1 MSNFY
6 VIYKHPKFKELTLE
20 NFVEEHNE
28 TVMDNSAKL
37 KSFTDVTTKS
47 LAEKLF
53 AAEYITQ
60 NIRKTERILQS
71 KAKESVK
78 EEYQKLLHEMIQQYD
93 ELSAYDFLAKHNL
106 YVVDI
111 K

>member
-1 MSNFY
+1 MSNFHL
-6 VIYKHPKFKELTLE
+6 IYKHPKFKDLTIDQ
-20 NFVEEHNE
+20 FVEEHNE

-37 KSFTDVTTKS
+37 KSFTNVTTKS
-47 LAEKLF
+47 LAEKVF

-60 NIRKTERILQS
+60 NIRKTERILHS
-71 KAKESVK
+71 KAKETVK
-78 EEYQKLLHEMIQQYD
+78 EEYQKLLHEMIQHYD
-93 ELSAYDFLAKHNL
+93 VLSAYEFLAKYNF

>member
-6 VIYKHPKFKELTLE
+6 LIYKHPKFKELTIDK
-20 NFVEEHNE
+20 FVEEHKE
-28 TVMDNSAKL
+28 TVMDNSAKI
-37 KSFTDVTTKS
+37 KQFTDVTTKS
-47 LAEKLF
+47 LAEKVF
-53 AAEYITQ
+53 AAEYLTQ
-60 NIRKTERILQS
+60 NIRKTERILRS
-71 KAKESVK
+71 EAKESVK

-93 ELSAYDFLAKHNL
+93 KLSAYDFLAKYNF

>member
-1 MSNFY
+1 MTNFY
-6 VIYKHPKFKELTLE
+6 LVYKHPKFKHLTIE
-20 NFVEEHNE
+20 KFVEEHKE

-37 KSFTDVTTKS
+37 KVFTDITTKS

-78 EEYQKLLHEMIQQYD
+78 EEYQKLLHEIIQRYD
-93 ELSAYDFLAKHNL
+93 ELSAHDFLAKYNF

-111 K
+111 T

>member
-6 VIYKHPKFKELTLE
+6 LVYKHPKFKDLTIE
-20 NFVEEHNE
+20 KFVEEHKE

-37 KSFTDVTTKS
+37 KSFTGVTTKS

-60 NIRKTERILQS
+60 NIRKTERILRS
-71 KAKESVK
+71 KAKETVK

-93 ELSAYDFLAKHNL
+93 ELSEYDFLAKYNF

-111 K
+111 A

>member
-1 MSNFY
+1 
-6 VIYKHPKFKELTLE
+6 
-20 NFVEEHNE
+20 
-28 TVMDNSAKL
+28 MDNSAKL